1 MENIYNKEEDFVI
14 NVNLYN
20 ITDISFTHY
29 YDDNELGGSSCF
41 TRLNITSDFDYIDRK
56 FSFTGNIIHTY
67 RDFNDEFDIKVI
79 EKTIDIPNS
88 LVEEINKLNLE
99 ELKNNYY
106 NKDNNKEYW
115 IINYNKLFYIVG
127 TYDSELNE
135 IDTLLEL
142 IDFENIK
149 NECLDEVKRSK

>member
-1 MENIYNKEEDFVI
+1 MHDTLN
-14 NVNLYN
+14 
-20 ITDISFTHY
+20 Y

-41 TRLNITSDFDYIDRK
+41 TRLNIISDFDYIERK
-56 FSFTGNIIHTY
+56 FNFKGHVIHTY
-67 RDFNDEFDIKVI
+67 RDFNDEFDIKAI
-79 EKTIDIPNS
+79 EKIIDIPNS

-135 IDTLLEL
+135 VDTLLEL
-142 IDFENIK
+142 VNFEDIK
-149 NECLDEVKRSK
+149 KECLDEVNHLK

>member
-1 MENIYNKEEDFVI
+1 MENIYDKEEDFVI
-14 NVNLYN
+14 SVNLYN
-20 ITDISFTHY
+20 ITDINFTHY
-29 YDDNELGGSSCF
+29 YDDNELGGSSCY
-41 TRLNITSDFDYIDRK
+41 TRLNIISDFDYIDRK
-56 FSFTGNIIHTY
+56 FSFKGQIIHTY
-67 RDFNDEFDIKVI
+67 RDYNDEFDIKTI
-79 EKTIDIPNS
+79 EKNIDITNNI
-88 LVEEINKLNLE
+88 VEEINKLNLE

-115 IINYNKLFYIVG
+115 VINYNKLFYIVG